1 MSGIL
6 ASMIDGLL
14 IGSVYGLA
22 AMGLSL
28 IWGVMD
34 VINLT
39 HGAMIAL
46 GMFGMYLLFNATAVN
61 AYFLVLPLIAA
72 GFALGIL
79 VYWLSVNWVIDRPI
93 LMSLLSTFA
102 VNMMVIGIG
111 TAIWSTSPYNVNF
124 TMPGITFGD
133 YTFTGNHIA
142 AASSAVVIALLL
154 ELFLRRTRTGKA
166 IRAVADNRDAAELM
180 GISSTR
186 VLMIAFAIGIALAV
200 ASGALV
206 STLFPF
212 TILSGAGYQLKSFV
226 VTVLAGLGKPFG
238 ALVEGVLLGLLEG
251 AVSPFIAVSW
261 IPLIEFGLFVLVL
274 IVFPRGISE
283 RPRHDPP
290 PAVTLAHSPAGRT
303 LRMASLAR

>member
-1 MSGIL
+1 MSGIV

-39 HGAMIAL
+39 HGSMIAL
-46 GMFGMYLLFNATAVN
+46 GMFGMYLLFSAIAGN
-61 AYFLVLPLIAA
+61 AYVLLIPVIAA
-72 GFALGIL
+72 GLVLGIIT
-79 VYWLSVNWVIDRPI
+79 YWLSVSWVIGRSQ

-124 TMPGITFGD
+124 TLSGITVGD
-133 YTFTGNHIA
+133 YTFTGNHLA
-142 AASSAVVIALLL
+142 AALSAFIISLML
-154 ELFLRRTRTGKA
+154 ELFLYRTRAGKA

-186 VLMIAFAIGIALAV
+186 VLMIAFGLGIALAA

-226 VTVLAGLGKPFG
+226 VTILAGLGRPFG
-238 ALVEGVLLGLLEG
+238 ALMAGVLLGLLEG
-251 AVSPFIAVSW
+251 AVSPFIAISW

-274 IVFPRGISE
+274 IVFPRGIFG
-283 RPRHDPP
+283 R
-290 PAVTLAHSPAGRT
+290 VTA
-303 LRMASLAR
+303 

>member
-1 MSGIL
+1 MSGIV

-46 GMFGMYLLFNATAVN
+46 GMFGMYLLFSAFAGS
-61 AYFLVLPLIAA
+61 AYVLLIPAIAA
-72 GFALGIL
+72 GLILGFI
-79 VYWLSVNWVIDRPI
+79 VYWLSVNWVVGRPQ

-111 TAIWSTSPYNVNF
+111 TAIWSTSPYNVNVSL
-124 TMPGITFGD
+124 PGITVGD

-142 AASSAVVIALLL
+142 AAISAVVIALLL
-154 ELFLRRTRTGKA
+154 ELFLYRTRAGKA

-186 VLMIAFAIGIALAV
+186 VLAFAFAIGIALAF

-212 TILSGAGYQLKSFV
+212 TILSGSGYQLKSFV
-226 VTVLAGLGKPFG
+226 VTVLAGLGKPLG
-238 ALVEGVLLGLLEG
+238 ALAAGVLLGLLEG

-261 IPLIEFGLFVLVL
+261 IPLIEFGLFVVVL
-274 IVFPRGISE
+274 ILFPRGIF
-283 RPRHDPP
+283 
-290 PAVTLAHSPAGRT
+290 GRAT
-303 LRMASLAR
+303 A

>member
-1 MSGIL
+1 MSGVF

-46 GMFGMYLLFNATAVN
+46 GMFGMYLLFGAIAVN
-61 AYFLVLPLIAA
+61 PYLLLLPLIAA
-72 GFALGIL
+72 GLVLGTI
-79 VYWLSVNWVIDRPI
+79 VYWLSVHWVVGRPQ

-124 TMPGITFGD
+124 SMPGITVGA

-142 AASSAVVIALLL
+142 AAGSAVVIALLL
-154 ELFLRRTRTGKA
+154 ELFLYRTRAGKA

-186 VLMIAFAIGIALAV
+186 VLMVAFAIGIALAA
-200 ASGALV
+200 ASGGLV

-212 TILSGAGYQLKSFV
+212 TILSGGGYQLKSFV

-238 ALVEGVLLGLLEG
+238 ALVAGVLLGLLEG

-261 IPLIEFGLFVLVL
+261 IPLIEFGLFVVVL
-274 IVFPRGISE
+274 ILFPRGIF
-283 RPRHDPP
+283 
-290 PAVTLAHSPAGRT
+290 GRAT
-303 LRMASLAR
+303 A

>member
-6 ASMIDGLL
+6 ASMVDGLL

-39 HGAMIAL
+39 HGATIAL
-46 GMFGMYLLFNATAVN
+46 GMFGMYLLFTALHVN
-61 AYFLVLPLIAA
+61 AYLLLLPVIAA
-72 GFALGIL
+72 GL
-79 VYWLSVNWVIDRPI
+79 VFGTIIYWISVNWVIDRPP
-93 LMSLLSTFA
+93 LFGLLSTFA
-102 VNMMVIGIG
+102 VNMIIIGAG

-124 TMPGITFGD
+124 TLPGFTVGA

-142 AASSAVVIALLL
+142 AASAAVVIALAL
-154 ELFLRRTRTGKA
+154 EMFLYHTRQGKA
-166 IRAVADNRDAAELM
+166 IRAVSDNREAAELM
-180 GISSTR
+180 GISSTM
-186 VLMIAFAIGIALAV
+186 VLTLAFAIGIALAA

-238 ALVEGVLLGLLEG
+238 ALVAGLLLGLLEG
-251 AVSPFIAVSW
+251 AVTPFIAVSW
-261 IPLIEFGLFVLVL
+261 IPLIEFGLFVVVLVA
-274 IVFPRGISE
+274 FPKGIF
-283 RPRHDPP
+283 
-290 PAVTLAHSPAGRT
+290 
-303 LRMASLAR
+303 ARATA

>member
-1 MSGIL
+1 MSGVM

-14 IGSVYGLA
+14 VGFVYGLA

-46 GMFGMYLLFNATAVN
+46 GMFGMYLLYSALAGN
-61 AYFLVLPLIAA
+61 AYVLLIPIVCA
-72 GFALGIL
+72 GLLLGVI
-79 VYWLSVNWVIDRPI
+79 VYWISVHWVLERPV

-111 TAIWSTSPYNVNF
+111 TALWSTSPYNVNVSL
-124 TMPGITFGD
+124 PGITVGA

-142 AASSAVVIALLL
+142 AAISAIVVALALQ
-154 ELFLRRTRTGKA
+154 LFLYRTRMGKA
-166 IRAVADNRDAAELM
+166 IRAVADNREAAELM
-180 GISSTR
+180 GISSTW
-186 VLMIAFAIGIALAV
+186 VLTVAFAIGIALAV

-212 TILSGAGYQLKSFV
+212 TILSGGAYELKSFV
-226 VTVLAGLGKPFG
+226 VTVLAGLGKPLG
-238 ALVEGVLLGLLEG
+238 ALVAGVLLGLLEG
-251 AVSPFIAVSW
+251 VVTPFIAVSW
-261 IPLIEFGLFVLVL
+261 IPLIEFALFVVVL
-274 IVFPRGISE
+274 IAFPQGIF
-283 RPRHDPP
+283 
-290 PAVTLAHSPAGRT
+290 GRAT
-303 LRMASLAR
+303 A